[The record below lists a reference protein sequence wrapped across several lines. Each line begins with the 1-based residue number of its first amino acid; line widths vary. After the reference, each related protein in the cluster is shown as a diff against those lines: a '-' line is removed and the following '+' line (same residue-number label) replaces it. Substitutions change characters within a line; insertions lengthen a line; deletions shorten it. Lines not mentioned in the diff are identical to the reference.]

1 MYCFIFMY
9 LRVLFQCFNVQQ
21 TFQCSC
27 STNVFFITTIKVQ
40 QRGIKATKDILLKLV
55 DGLGSN
61 SDATKVLVVDMVPSR
76 LAFSNLWGDM
86 FRLLQ
91 SFEFMGKICLD
102 LPLFYLRPCCKIL
115 RMVASVLGA
124 SERVPAWR
132 CGGVLQI

>member
-91 SFEFMGKICLD
+91 SF
-102 LPLFYLRPCCKIL
+102 
-115 RMVASVLGA
+115 
-124 SERVPAWR
+124 
-132 CGGVLQI
+132 